1 MLLGSLRAN
10 KIFSLRTELRD
21 LTDKIAAEEKNLAK
35 LKERNATVEKSLKYH
50 INFNMSVK
58 NASKL

>member
-21 LTDKIAAEEKNLAK
+21 LTDKIAVEEKNLAK
-35 LKERNATVEKSLKYH
+35 LKERKATVEKSLKYH
-50 INFNMSVK
+50 VNFNMSVK

>member
-35 LKERNATVEKSLKYH
+35 LKERKATVEKSLKYH
-50 INFNMSVK
+50 VISFSCC
-58 NASKL
+58 